1 MPKKRAK
8 NGDKNPDNGQFTRGN
23 GAASGKGRP
32 KKDTLLKD
40 RCKNLTDKAVG
51 LLEKIMVDV
60 EARGTDRIR
69 AAEII
74 LAYGHGKPTQRIA
87 GDTELPPV
95 RVWGANGVEH
105 LGDVVGI
112 LHELDLE
119 PPGEEEATPS

>member
-1 MPKKRAK
+1 MASKRAK
-8 NGDKNPDNGQFTRGN
+8 NGDKNPDNGQFTKGN
-23 GAASGKGRP
+23 GAANGKGRP

-40 RCKNLTDKAVG
+40 RCKNLTDNAVG
-51 LLEKIMVDV
+51 LLESIMVDK

-95 RVWGANGVEH
+95 RVWGADGVGH
-105 LGDVVGI
+105 LADVVGI
-112 LHELDLE
+112 LHELGLE
-119 PPGEEEATPS
+119 PVDEEEATPS